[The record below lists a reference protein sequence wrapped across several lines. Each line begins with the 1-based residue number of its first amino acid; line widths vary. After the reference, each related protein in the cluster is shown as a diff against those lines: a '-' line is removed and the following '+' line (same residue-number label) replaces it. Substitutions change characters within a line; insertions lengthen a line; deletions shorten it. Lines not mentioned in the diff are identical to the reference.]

1 MANQRRSVEKEA
13 YWRGQ
18 FERQLAS
25 GLSIRRWCRESGV
38 SEPTFYVWRRE
49 LRKRDHERGRTE
61 RNRHEPLSEPA
72 FAPGFVAVDVLAP
85 DVLAPDVL
93 APDVLASD
101 VLAVDVLA
109 PDVLAPDVLASD
121 VLTSDVLTSD
131 VVTSDAVLSGR
142 EAKLEIDVAG
152 GVVIRLREDASAETL
167 ERVLTVVCRHGIARQ
182 VAARGSRGEVESC

>member
-18 FERQLAS
+18 LERQSAS
-25 GLSIRRWCRESGV
+25 GQSIRRWCRESGV

-93 APDVLASD
+93 APDV
-101 VLAVDVLA
+101 
-109 PDVLAPDVLASD
+109 
-121 VLTSDVLTSD
+121 
-131 VVTSDAVLSGR
+131 VTSDAVLSGR

-182 VAARGSRGEVESC
+182 GAARGSRGEVESC

>member
-72 FAPGFVAVDVLAP
+72 FAPGFVAVDVLA
-85 DVLAPDVL
+85 L
-93 APDVLASD
+93 
-101 VLAVDVLA
+101 
-109 PDVLAPDVLASD
+109 
-121 VLTSDVLTSD
+121 DVLTSD

-167 ERVLTVVCRHGIARQ
+167 ERVLTAVCRHGIARQ
-182 VAARGSRGEVESC
+182 DAAGGGRGEVRSC

>member
-72 FAPGFVAVDVLAP
+72 FAPGFVAVDVLA
-85 DVLAPDVL
+85 L
-93 APDVLASD
+93 
-101 VLAVDVLA
+101 
-109 PDVLAPDVLASD
+109 
-121 VLTSDVLTSD
+121 DVLTSD
-131 VVTSDAVLSGR
+131 VVTSDAMLSGR

-152 GVVIRLREDASAETL
+152 GIVIRLREDASADTL
-167 ERVLTVVCRHGIARQ
+167 ERVLGVVCRHGVARYCMDG
-182 VAARGSRGEVESC
+182 GSHGEVRSC

>member
-18 FERQLAS
+18 LERQLAS

-72 FAPGFVAVDVLAP
+72 FAPGFVAVDVLA
-85 DVLAPDVL
+85 
-93 APDVLASD
+93 
-101 VLAVDVLA
+101 VDVLA
-109 PDVLAPDVLASD
+109 P
-121 VLTSDVLTSD
+121 D

-182 VAARGSRGEVESC
+182 GAARGSRGEVESC

>member
-18 FERQLAS
+18 LERQLAS

-61 RNRHEPLSEPA
+61 RDRHEPLSEPA

-85 DVLAPDVL
+85 DVLAP
-93 APDVLASD
+93 
-101 VLAVDVLA
+101 
-109 PDVLAPDVLASD
+109 
-121 VLTSDVLTSD
+121 DVLTSD

-182 VAARGSRGEVESC
+182 GAARGSRGEVESC

>member
-18 FERQLAS
+18 LERQSAS
-25 GLSIRRWCRESGV
+25 GQSIRRWCHESGV

-93 APDVLASD
+93 APDV
-101 VLAVDVLA
+101 
-109 PDVLAPDVLASD
+109 
-121 VLTSDVLTSD
+121 
-131 VVTSDAVLSGR
+131 VTSDAVLSGR

-182 VAARGSRGEVESC
+182 GAARGSRGEVESC

>member
-18 FERQLAS
+18 LERQLAS

-93 APDVLASD
+93 
-101 VLAVDVLA
+101 
-109 PDVLAPDVLASD
+109 
-121 VLTSDVLTSD
+121 TSD

-182 VAARGSRGEVESC
+182 GAARGSRGEVESC